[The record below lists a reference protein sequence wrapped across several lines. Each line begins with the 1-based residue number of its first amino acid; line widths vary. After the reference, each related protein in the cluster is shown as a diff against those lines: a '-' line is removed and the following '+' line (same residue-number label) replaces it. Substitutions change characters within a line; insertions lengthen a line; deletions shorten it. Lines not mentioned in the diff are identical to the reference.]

1 MLRGDA
7 FGELVPGEV
16 LALALE
22 LGRHDD
28 VDAVG
33 LAVDMVVDP
42 AQFLLKLVRAE
53 CDTAQHAEATGVG
66 HRGDNVATVTEGEER
81 ELDAELVADLCLH
94 LTSITLCGMHRI
106 SAALAFGVLAAVL
119 VGTTRHEWHYAP
131 AVGWIVAA
139 AIYLTVTWL
148 ILFPMD
154 AETTI
159 AHVHKRDRDGN
170 PRLSHA
176 IVLTASLAGV
186 AGVGYLLAA
195 TTGSERHLGEA
206 LIGVLSVIASW
217 FAIHTA
223 FTMRYA
229 LLYYTDDSPE
239 SISYHQTHYQPC
251 YKDFA
256 YLAFTVGMTYQ
267 VSDTDLASP
276 RIRGSVLGQA
286 LVSFLLGAVV
296 LASTINLV
304 LALPNH

>member
-1 MLRGDA
+1 ML
-7 FGELVPGEV
+7 
-16 LALALE
+16 
-22 LGRHDD
+22 
-28 VDAVG
+28 
-33 LAVDMVVDP
+33 
-42 AQFLLKLVRAE
+42 
-53 CDTAQHAEATGVG
+53 
-66 HRGDNVATVTEGEER
+66 
-81 ELDAELVADLCLH
+81 
-94 LTSITLCGMHRI
+94 RI
-106 SAALAFGVLAAVL
+106 SAALTFGVLAAIL
-119 VGTTRHEWHYAP
+119 VGLTRQEWHYSP

-139 AIYLTVTWL
+139 GIYLIVTWSL
-148 ILFPMD
+148 LLGMD
-154 AETTI
+154 AEQTI
-159 AHVHKRDRDGN
+159 AHVHERHRDGN

-176 IVLTASLAGV
+176 IVLTASLAGL

-195 TTGSERHLGEA
+195 ASGSEAHVGEA
-206 LIGVLSVIASW
+206 LVGVLSVIASW

-229 LLYYTDDSPE
+229 LLYYTDGSPE
-239 SISYHQTHYQPC
+239 PISYHQNDYQPC

-304 LALPNH
+304 LELANH